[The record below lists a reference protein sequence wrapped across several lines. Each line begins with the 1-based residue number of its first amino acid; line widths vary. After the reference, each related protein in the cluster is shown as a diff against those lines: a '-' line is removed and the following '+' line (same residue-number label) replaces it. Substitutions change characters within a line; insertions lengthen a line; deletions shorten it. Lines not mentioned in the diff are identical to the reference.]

1 MLKEKDIDIKVL
13 VASNIKAKINEARED
28 RNSQTSLD
36 FYKENQEKIIRSFDN
51 SKSPNVFDRLSK
63 ISRPNKIDP
72 VRGFK
77 KRANN
82 SMLEQSPT
90 LFDWQNDRKLAN
102 HAYQQNSVTEL
113 NNERFGRASV
123 VSVKRDVRLKKYNA
137 TMNKF
142 YQSQPKMPNV
152 TESVEKLKLELQQLQ
167 DLSKAMQARQDE
179 IKSKLSVKSKIVL
192 KSLKIKKA
200 N

>member
-1 MLKEKDIDIKVL
+1 
-13 VASNIKAKINEARED
+13 
-28 RNSQTSLD
+28 
-36 FYKENQEKIIRSFDN
+36 
-51 SKSPNVFDRLSK
+51 
-63 ISRPNKIDP
+63 
-72 VRGFK
+72 
-77 KRANN
+77 
-82 SMLEQSPT
+82 MLEQSPT
-90 LFDWQNDRKLAN
+90 LFDWRNDRKPAYN
-102 HAYQQNSVTEL
+102 AYQQSSVAEL
-113 NNERFGRASV
+113 NNERFGWASV

-142 YQSQPKMPNV
+142 YQSQPKIQTV